1 MYNLRAR
8 INQSNI

>member
-1 MYNLRAR
+1 MYNLGAR